1 MRNGCYSGLLGR
13 RTGFD
18 TALGAVTL
26 GSVIAERR
34 ALGSTRHFLLEEDVL
49 SRAQKLNQ
57 NNLEMR
63 KTIEKDL
70 QAFLASGKKIQ
81 VIPMGVSG
89 QDKMGRSKNI
99 VISRKRRTAIR
110 AT

>member
-1 MRNGCYSGLLGR
+1 M
-13 RTGFD
+13 
-18 TALGAVTL
+18 TL
-26 GSVIAERR
+26 GSVIAEGR
-34 ALGSTRHFLLEEDVL
+34 AQGSTRRFLLEEDVL

-70 QAFLASGKKIQ
+70 QAFLAAGKKIQ

>member
-1 MRNGCYSGLLGR
+1 
-13 RTGFD
+13 
-18 TALGAVTL
+18 VTL

-34 ALGSTRHFLLEEDVL
+34 SKSLDAAFSLEEDVL

>member
-1 MRNGCYSGLLGR
+1 M
-13 RTGFD
+13 
-18 TALGAVTL
+18 TL
-26 GSVIAERR
+26 GSVTAERR
-34 ALGSTRHFLLEEDVL
+34 AYRSTRHLLLEEDVL

-70 QAFLASGKKIQ
+70 QAFLAAGKKIE